1 MGRQE
6 DSKEKKHERVGELKR
21 KEAIAVGK
29 QGSEE
34 ARELDGMEERRRQET
49 LGSKKKEGRKEGR
62 KENGNGRK
70 ELWKEGRTCKEKKN
84 EKTDVI
90 LRKRKGRKVL

>member
-62 KENGNGRK
+62 KEGK
-70 ELWKEGRTCKEKKN
+70 WEWKEGIME
-84 EKTDVI
+84 
-90 LRKRKGRKVL
+90 GRKDM